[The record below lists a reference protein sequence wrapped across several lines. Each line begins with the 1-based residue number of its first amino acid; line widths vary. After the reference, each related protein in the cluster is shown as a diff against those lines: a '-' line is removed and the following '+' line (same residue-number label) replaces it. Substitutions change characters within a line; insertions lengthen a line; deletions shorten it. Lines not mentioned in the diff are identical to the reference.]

1 MPNNGATNRPY
12 SGSNVLLLWHAKLE
26 KGYKTSNWLTYRQA
40 HELGGQVRKGEK
52 STEILF
58 TKQHTVKDNQT
69 EVEKRIS
76 FLRTY
81 NVFNED
87 QIDGLPDRGVEILPS
102 VDPRRRCVHQ
112 GDPGQHLYRRQSR
125 LLRV

>member
-1 MPNNGATNRPY
+1 MRLRCRF
-12 SGSNVLLLWHAKLE
+12 GST
-26 KGYKTSNWLTYRQA
+26 GPTYRIN
-40 HELGGQVRKGEK
+40 GGQVRKGEK

-102 VDPRRRCVHQ
+102 VDPIPAVDAFIKAIRANIFIGGNRAFYESDAGTR
-112 GDPGQHLYRRQSR
+112 
-125 LLRV
+125 